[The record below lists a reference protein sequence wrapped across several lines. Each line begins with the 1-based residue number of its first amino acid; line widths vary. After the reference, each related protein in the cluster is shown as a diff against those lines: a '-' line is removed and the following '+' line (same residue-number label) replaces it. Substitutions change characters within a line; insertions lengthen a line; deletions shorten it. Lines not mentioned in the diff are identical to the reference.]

1 MEQGWNGN
9 DRGKAEVLEKNPVP
23 RSLFPQKKKRHGLV
37 RKQTRASEV
46 TGQKSTHR
54 LIHGTALAVLSAVG
68 PIFMKPVVLY
78 QLDNAR

>member
-1 MEQGWNGN
+1 MTG
-9 DRGKAEVLEKNPVP
+9 EKLKYWK
-23 RSLFPQKKKRHGLV
+23 RILSHGHFSHKKKKRHGLV